1 MPPAPVGAAPH
12 QPRTAVATPRRA
24 GGGAGFRP
32 DIEGLRAVAILTVLA
47 YHAGL
52 PVRGGFVGVDI
63 FFVISGFLITG
74 LLVTELDRSGSI
86 SWIRFV
92 GRRIRRLLPAAVLVL
107 VTISAWSWFVVQGLR
122 RRDIGV
128 DVAAAAMYVVNW
140 VFARRETD
148 YLASDVLPSPVQHF
162 WSLAV
167 EEQFY
172 VIWPLLLIVLALV
185 VRRPSRRVVALA
197 LGVLVASSFG
207 WSVWFSHS
215 SPQPAFFTTTT
226 RIWEL
231 GIGALLAV
239 ALAGRPR
246 PTTAARGSAA
256 LGWVALVALLA
267 VALWLPH
274 DIDWPGAWA
283 LLPTVP
289 TAVLL
294 WVGWRGPANGPV
306 RVLGTAPMVWVGG
319 LSYSIYLWHW
329 PVLILGGW
337 TAEAFGTTVPA
348 WGLVVLALV
357 SVGPA
362 WLSWRFVESPIHH
375 GSWLRDRPRALLAA
389 GLALS
394 CVGVLAALPLFVLR
408 SPFTTTPPGG
418 ALPPLSQL
426 GAATLTPGAP
436 LTPVDDP
443 GWVTPDPLTSGEDR
457 PAADVDRCQVPVQA
471 TVPVACTF
479 GDPPGRTTV
488 ALVGDSKAMQWLP
501 ALEQAAAT
509 RGWRIVTYG
518 KSSCAFS
525 DAPAA
530 LAGAA
535 YPQCDAWNR
544 AVTAALAADPPD
556 VVVTSGV
563 AASAWT
569 GSGTARQALVDGY
582 ASRWSTL
589 ADAGVPVVV
598 VGDSPVSPD
607 DLDVCAAR
615 HPTELTRCSFDTASA
630 VARSGLAVQRD
641 AVAAASAASATGA
654 AVHLLDLTPLICP
667 GEQCPVVI
675 GHVAVHRAGDHVTA
689 TYAATLAPQVAAA
702 VEDALRR

>member
-1 MPPAPVGAAPH
+1 
-12 QPRTAVATPRRA
+12 
-24 GGGAGFRP
+24 
-32 DIEGLRAVAILTVLA
+32 
-47 YHAGL
+47 
-52 PVRGGFVGVDI
+52 
-63 FFVISGFLITG
+63 
-74 LLVTELDRSGSI
+74 
-86 SWIRFV
+86 
-92 GRRIRRLLPAAVLVL
+92 
-107 VTISAWSWFVVQGLR
+107 
-122 RRDIGV
+122 
-128 DVAAAAMYVVNW
+128 MYVVNW

-172 VIWPLLLIVLALV
+172 LVWPLLLIVLALV

-197 LGVLVASSFG
+197 LGILVASSFV
-207 WSVWFSHS
+207 WSVWFSHT
-215 SPQPAFFTTTT
+215 SPRPAFFTTTT
-226 RIWEL
+226 RVWEL
-231 GIGALLAV
+231 GLGALLAV

-246 PTTAARGSAA
+246 AAAPRRGSAQ
-256 LGWVALVALLA
+256 LGWAALAVLVA
-267 VALWLPH
+267 VALFLPQ
-274 DIDWPGAWA
+274 DIAWPGAWA

-294 WVGWRGPANGPV
+294 WVGWQGPMRGPV
-306 RVLGTAPMVWVGG
+306 RVLGTAPMVWLGA

-329 PVLILGGW
+329 PVIILGGW
-337 TAEAFGTTVPA
+337 TADALGTTLPA
-348 WGLVVLALV
+348 WGPAVLALA
-357 SVGPA
+357 SVVPA

-375 GSWLRDRPRALLAA
+375 GPWLRDRPRALLAA

-394 CVGVLAALPLFVLR
+394 CAGVLAALPLFALR
-408 SPFTTTPPGG
+408 SPFATTPPGG

-426 GAATLTPGAP
+426 GASTLTPGQPFVDAP
-436 LTPVDDP
+436 DP
-443 GWVTPDPLTSGEDR
+443 GWVTPDPLVAGEDR
-457 PAADVDRCQVPVQA
+457 PKADVDHCQVPADA
-471 TVPVACTF
+471 TTPVACTF
-479 GDPPGRTTV
+479 GDPRGSTTV

-501 ALEQAAAT
+501 ALEQAATAN
-509 RGWRIVTYG
+509 GWRVVTYG
-518 KSSCAFS
+518 KSSCAWS

-563 AASAWT
+563 AVSAWA
-569 GSGTARQALVDGY
+569 GDGTERQPLVDGY
-582 ASRWSTL
+582 ASRWAAL

-615 HPTELTRCSFDTASA
+615 HPTELTRCAFDTASA
-630 VARSGLAVQRD
+630 VAGSGLAVQRE
-641 AVAAASAASATGA
+641 AVATASAGTSR
-654 AVHLLDLTPLICP
+654 VRLLDLTPLICP
-667 GEQCPVVI
+667 GERCPVVV
-675 GHVAVHRAGDHVTA
+675 GHVAVHRAGDHVTS

-702 VEDALRR
+702 VEDALAG

>member
-1 MPPAPVGAAPH
+1 MPSAAATTTAPRGATGDKGA
-12 QPRTAVATPRRA
+12 R
-24 GGGAGFRP
+24 AGFRP
-32 DIEGLRAVAILTVLA
+32 DVEGLRAVAILTVLA

-74 LLVTELDRSGSI
+74 LLVAELDRSGSI

-107 VTISAWSWFVVQGLR
+107 VSTSLVSWFVVPGLR

-148 YLASDVLPSPVQHF
+148 YLASDGLPSPVQHF

-172 VIWPLLLIVLALV
+172 VVWPLLLIVLALV
-185 VRRPSRRVVALA
+185 VRRPSRRVVALT
-197 LGVLVASSFG
+197 LGILVGSSFL
-207 WSVWFSHS
+207 WSVWFSHT
-215 SPQPAFFTTTT
+215 SPRPAFFTTTT
-226 RIWEL
+226 RVWEL

-246 PTTAARGSAA
+246 PTTPARGAA
-256 LGWVALVALLA
+256 GLGWAALVALLA
-267 VALWLPH
+267 VALRLPQ
-274 DIDWPGAWA
+274 DVDWPGAWA

-294 WVGWRGPANGPV
+294 WVGWQGPAGGPV
-306 RVLGTAPMVWVGG
+306 RLLGTAPMVWVGA
-319 LSYSIYLWHW
+319 LSYSVYLWHW
-329 PVLILGGW
+329 PVIILGGW
-337 TAEAFGTTVPA
+337 VADDLDVTLSP
-348 WGLVVLALV
+348 WGLVALALA
-357 SVGPA
+357 SVLPA
-362 WLSWRFVESPIHH
+362 WLSWRFLESPIHH
-375 GSWLRDRPRALLAA
+375 GPWLRDRPRALLAA

-394 CVGVLAALPLFVLR
+394 CVGVLAALPLFLLR
-408 SPFTTTPPGG
+408 SPFTTAPPGG
-418 ALPPLSQL
+418 ALPPVSQL
-426 GAATLTPGAP
+426 GAATLTPGRPFTA
-436 LTPVDDP
+436 VDDP
-443 GWVTPDPLTSGEDR
+443 GWVTPDPLVAGEDR
-457 PAADVDRCQVPVQA
+457 PKADVDRCQVPAEA
-471 TVPVACTF
+471 TTPVACTF
-479 GDPPGRTTV
+479 GDPRGRTTV

-501 ALEQAAAT
+501 ALEEAAAT
-509 RGWRIVTYG
+509 RGWRVVTYG

-544 AVTAALAADPPD
+544 AVVQALRADPPD
-556 VVVTSGV
+556 AVVTSGV
-563 AASAWT
+563 AASAWA
-569 GSGTARQALVDGY
+569 GNGTQRRPMVDGY
-582 ASRWSTL
+582 ASRWRAMS
-589 ADAGVPVVV
+589 DAGVPVVV
-598 VGDSPVSPD
+598 VGDSPRSPD

-615 HPTELTRCSFDTASA
+615 HPRELTRCSFDTASA
-630 VARSGLAVQRD
+630 VAGSGLAVQRE
-641 AVAAASAASATGA
+641 AVAAASAGGA
-654 AVHLLDLTPLICP
+654 DVRLLDLTPVICP
-667 GEQCPVVI
+667 GEQCPVVV

-702 VEDALRR
+702 VEDSLDR